1 MHASAHHPQLSD
13 QDESHHTGVLL
24 HGAEARTKVLDGEGH
39 VVPVLCMDLE
49 LDNLYRTHLHVEQC
63 FPVGQFTQARA
74 AAHRLKRGMR
84 VTVQVPIVGISL
96 VAANVSHIHVIT
108 PTEEAQPCPA

>member
-1 MHASAHHPQLSD
+1 MHASAHTPQLSD

-84 VTVQVPIVGISL
+84 VTVQIPIVGISL
-96 VAANVSHIHVIT
+96 VASNASHVHVIT
-108 PTEEAQPCPA
+108 PKEESLQCPA